1 MLSGY
6 LSRFNQKKRLS
17 ILSLS
22 CLYFLG
28 REGRWIS
35 TAACLYVQRGLLI
48 SPWILPGSLLDALAT
63 CLQKRRARL
72 SQKQKLSWIHPFVL
86 LLKIGSILNAERGR
100 NYIPADRTCHLGL
113 VIRRVSWLM
122 HVGWWVEQC
131 NSSRT
136 EDGRISRW
144 GVCAWSDHEGL
155 WQDLLE
161 SKSNDRASKTRLAMH
176 AHVHGRIWEKRGL
189 SALYG

>member
-6 LSRFNQKKRLS
+6 LSRFNQKKKLS

-28 REGRWIS
+28 REGRRIS

-48 SPWILPGSLLDALAT
+48 STWILPGSLLDALAT

-86 LLKIGSILNAERGR
+86 LLKIGS
-100 NYIPADRTCHLGL
+100 GL
-113 VIRRVSWLM
+113 V
-122 HVGWWVEQC
+122 WV
-131 NSSRT
+131 R
-136 EDGRISRW
+136 
-144 GVCAWSDHEGL
+144 
-155 WQDLLE
+155 
-161 SKSNDRASKTRLAMH
+161 
-176 AHVHGRIWEKRGL
+176 
-189 SALYG
+189 